1 MTFLT
6 RPLTLACACLV
17 FFGVSVNT
25 FAAEKS
31 SAMPTASASPV
42 ALTAPITTKASTPG
56 APLTTIP
63 GTYSPKSSDTLDKII
78 GLTLK
83 DSPLRIEILRQAFI
97 SQNPTAFTG
106 GKTLKV
112 TKGLVLSVPDHD
124 QLLLDTVGE
133 KVQAIATIRHEAS
146 TNAEERKRWVRYP

>member
-1 MTFLT
+1 MTFLI
-6 RPLTLACACLV
+6 RPFTFACACLV
-17 FFGVSVNT
+17 FFGVGVSA
-25 FAAEKS
+25 FAAEKN
-31 SAMPTASASPV
+31 SAMPSAPTV
-42 ALTAPITTKASTPG
+42 PTTPAATKANTPR
-56 APLTTIP
+56 APLITIP
-63 GTYSPKSSDTLDKII
+63 GTYTPKSSDTLDKII

-97 SQNPTAFTG
+97 SQNPKAFTG

-112 TKGLVLSVPDHD
+112 TKGLVLTVPDHD

>member
-6 RPLTLACACLV
+6 RPSTLAFACL
-17 FFGVSVNT
+17 FFFSVGVT
-25 FAAEKS
+25 AFAAEKS
-31 SAMPTASASPV
+31 SAMPSASIAPTAS
-42 ALTAPITTKASTPG
+42 TTTKTPTPS
-56 APLTTIP
+56 APVTTIP
-63 GTYSPKSSDTLDKII
+63 GTYTPKSSDTLDKII

-97 SQNPTAFTG
+97 SQNPKAFTG

>member
-6 RPLTLACACLV
+6 RPFTLACACLV
-17 FFGVSVNT
+17 FFGVVVSA
-25 FAAEKS
+25 FAAEKN
-31 SAMPTASASPV
+31 SAMPSAP
-42 ALTAPITTKASTPG
+42 TAPTTPAATKANTPS
-56 APLTTIP
+56 APLITIS
-63 GTYSPKSSDTLDKII
+63 GTYTPKSSDTLDKII

-97 SQNPTAFTG
+97 SQNPKAFPG

-112 TKGLVLSVPDHD
+112 TKGLVLTVPDHD

>member
-6 RPLTLACACLV
+6 RPFTLACACLV
-17 FFGVSVNT
+17 FFGVVVSA

-31 SAMPTASASPV
+31 SAMPSAP
-42 ALTAPITTKASTPG
+42 TAPTTPAATKANTSS
-56 APLTTIP
+56 APLITIP
-63 GTYSPKSSDTLDKII
+63 GTYTPKSSDTLDKII
-78 GLTLK
+78 GLTLR

-97 SQNPTAFTG
+97 SQNPKAFTG

-112 TKGLVLSVPDHD
+112 TKGLVLTVPDHD

>member
-6 RPLTLACACLV
+6 RTLPFACACMV
-17 FFGVSVNT
+17 GFGAAVSA

-31 SAMPTASASPV
+31 STPTPVAAANGPTAPV
-42 ALTAPITTKASTPG
+42 AFA
-56 APLTTIP
+56 P
-63 GTYSPKSSDTLDKII
+63 GTYTPKSSDTLDKII
-78 GLTLK
+78 ALTLK

-97 SQNPTAFTG
+97 NQNPKAFNG
-106 GKTLKV
+106 GKTLKI

-124 QLLLDTVGE
+124 QLLLDTVGD

>member
-6 RPLTLACACLV
+6 RPSTLAFACL
-17 FFGVSVNT
+17 FFFSVGVT
-25 FAAEKS
+25 AFAAEKS
-31 SAMPTASASPV
+31 NVMTS
-42 ALTAPITTKASTPG
+42 TTKATTPS
-56 APLTTIP
+56 APVTTIP
-63 GTYSPKSSDTLDKII
+63 GTYTPKSSDTLDKII

-97 SQNPTAFTG
+97 SQNPKAFTG

>member
-6 RPLTLACACLV
+6 RPSTLAFACL
-17 FFGVSVNT
+17 FFFSVGVST

-31 SAMPTASASPV
+31 SAMPSAP
-42 ALTAPITTKASTPG
+42 TAPTTTKTTTPS
-56 APLTTIP
+56 APVTTIP
-63 GTYSPKSSDTLDKII
+63 GTYTPKSSDTLDKII

-97 SQNPTAFTG
+97 SQNPKAFPG

-112 TKGLVLSVPDHD
+112 TKGLVLTVPDHD

>member
-1 MTFLT
+1 MT
-6 RPLTLACACLV
+6 
-17 FFGVSVNT
+17 
-25 FAAEKS
+25 
-31 SAMPTASASPV
+31 
-42 ALTAPITTKASTPG
+42 I
-56 APLTTIP
+56 IP
-63 GTYSPKSSDTLDKII
+63 GTYTPKSSDTLDKII

-97 SQNPTAFTG
+97 SQNPKAFTA

-112 TKGLVLSVPDHD
+112 TKGLVLTVPDHD

>member
-6 RPLTLACACLV
+6 RPFTLACACLV
-17 FFGVSVNT
+17 FFSAAVSA
-25 FAAEKS
+25 FAAEKN
-31 SAMPTASASPV
+31 SAMPTAPATTVAIAPNSAV
-42 ALTAPITTKASTPG
+42 
-56 APLTTIP
+56 TIP
-63 GTYSPKSSDTLDKII
+63 GTYTPKSSDTLDKVIA
-78 GLTLK
+78 LTLK

-97 SQNPTAFTG
+97 SQNPKAFTG
-106 GKTLKV
+106 GKMLKV

-133 KVQAIATIRHEAS
+133 KVQAIATLRHEAS

>member
-6 RPLTLACACLV
+6 RPFTLAFACLV
-17 FFGVSVNT
+17 FFGVGVNAL
-25 FAAEKS
+25 AAEKS
-31 SAMPTASASPV
+31 SAMPTASAAPV
-42 ALTAPITTKASTPG
+42 APTAPTTTKATTPG
-56 APLTTIP
+56 APVTTIP
-63 GTYSPKSSDTLDKII
+63 GTYTPKSSDTLDKII

>member
-6 RPLTLACACLV
+6 RTLPLACACIV
-17 FFGVSVNT
+17 GFGAAVSA

-31 SAMPTASASPV
+31 STAAPV
-42 ALTAPITTKASTPG
+42 AAVNGPSAPA
-56 APLTTIP
+56 AFAP
-63 GTYSPKSSDTLDKII
+63 GTYTPKSSDTLDKII
-78 GLTLK
+78 ALTLK

-97 SQNPTAFTG
+97 NQNPKAFAG

-133 KVQAIATIRHEAS
+133 KVQAIATLRHEAS

>member
-1 MTFLT
+1 MTSLT
-6 RPLTLACACLV
+6 RPFTLACACLV
-17 FFGVSVNT
+17 FFSVGVSA

-31 SAMPTASASPV
+31 SAMPSAP
-42 ALTAPITTKASTPG
+42 TAPTTPAATKANTPS
-56 APLTTIP
+56 APLITIP
-63 GTYSPKSSDTLDKII
+63 GTYTPKSSDTLDKII

-97 SQNPTAFTG
+97 SQNPKAFPG

-112 TKGLVLSVPDHD
+112 TKGLVLTVPDHD

-133 KVQAIATIRHEAS
+133 KVQAIATIRHEVS

>member
-6 RPLTLACACLV
+6 RPFTFACACLV
-17 FFGVSVNT
+17 FFGVSVSA
-25 FAAEKS
+25 FSAEKN
-31 SAMPTASASPV
+31 SAMPTAP
-42 ALTAPITTKASTPG
+42 TTTKAITPS
-56 APLTTIP
+56 ASLITIP
-63 GTYSPKSSDTLDKII
+63 GTYTPKSSDTLDKII

-112 TKGLVLSVPDHD
+112 TKGLVLTVPDHD

>member
-1 MTFLT
+1 MTSLN
-6 RPLTLACACLV
+6 RPITLACACLV
-17 FFGVSVNT
+17 FFGAVFNAC
-25 FAAEKS
+25 AAEKS
-31 SAMPTASASPV
+31 NATPSAAAAPAATPASASV
-42 ALTAPITTKASTPG
+42 
-56 APLTTIP
+56 TIP
-63 GTYSPKSSDTLDKII
+63 GTYTPKSSDTLDKII
-78 GLTLK
+78 ALTLK

-97 SQNPTAFTG
+97 SQNPKAFTG

-112 TKGLVLSVPDHD
+112 TKGLVLTVPDHD

>member
-6 RPLTLACACLV
+6 RPSTLAIACL
-17 FFGVSVNT
+17 FFFSVGVST

-31 SAMPTASASPV
+31 SAMPSAP
-42 ALTAPITTKASTPG
+42 TAPTTTKTTTPS
-56 APLTTIP
+56 APVTTIP
-63 GTYSPKSSDTLDKII
+63 GTYTPKSSDTLDKII

-97 SQNPTAFTG
+97 SQNPKAFTG

>member
-1 MTFLT
+1 L
-6 RPLTLACACLV
+6 
-17 FFGVSVNT
+17 FFFSVGVST

-31 SAMPTASASPV
+31 SAMPSAP
-42 ALTAPITTKASTPG
+42 TAPTTTKATTPS
-56 APLTTIP
+56 APVTTIP
-63 GTYSPKSSDTLDKII
+63 GTYTPKSSDTLDKII

-97 SQNPTAFTG
+97 SQNPKAFTG

>member
-6 RPLTLACACLV
+6 RPYTLAFACL
-17 FFGVSVNT
+17 FFFSVGVSA
-25 FAAEKS
+25 FAAEKN
-31 SAMPTASASPV
+31 SAMPSAP
-42 ALTAPITTKASTPG
+42 TAPAAPAAPTTTKAPLPSTPV
-56 APLTTIP
+56 TTIP
-63 GTYSPKSSDTLDKII
+63 GTYTPKSSDTLDKII

>member
-6 RPLTLACACLV
+6 RPFTLAFACWF
-17 FFGVSVNT
+17 FFGVGVNA

-31 SAMPTASASPV
+31 STMPTASASPV
-42 ALTAPITTKASTPG
+42 APTAPTTTKATNPG
-56 APLTTIP
+56 APVTTIQ
-63 GTYSPKSSDTLDKII
+63 GTYTPKSSDTLDKII

>member
-6 RPLTLACACLV
+6 RPSTLAFACL
-17 FFGVSVNT
+17 FFFSVGVT
-25 FAAEKS
+25 AFAAEKS
-31 SAMPTASASPV
+31 NVMPSASIAPTAS
-42 ALTAPITTKASTPG
+42 TTTKTPTPS
-56 APLTTIP
+56 APVTTIP
-63 GTYSPKSSDTLDKII
+63 GTYTPKSSDTLDKII

-97 SQNPTAFTG
+97 SQNPKAFTS